1 MSLSHKLIKRD
12 QVDISGGFL
21 KIPVSPIEL
30 KMEREGEHNP
40 NRHIGEEIRR
50 TKASMDKLIREAE
63 RKARSLIAG
72 AEEEVRFL
80 KEEAKEA
87 GYREGYENGYQA
99 GYEESLKEVEEIK
112 ENAKALLKEA
122 HRQSREYIDRTGHEI
137 IELAAAIAEKILHYQ
152 IDIQEE
158 SLVRMSREVLKQSSE
173 KEQVI
178 IRCPEKYIP
187 VFKVHSSQLE
197 NVCPNAKFV
206 FIEDSSVQEPGCI
219 IETDKQV
226 INLEINHQ
234 LDNIIKALKGMDL

>member
-1 MSLSHKLIKRD
+1 M
-12 QVDISGGFL
+12 
-21 KIPVSPIEL
+21 
-30 KMEREGEHNP
+30 
-40 NRHIGEEIRR
+40 
-50 TKASMDKLIREAE
+50 
-63 RKARSLIAG
+63 
-72 AEEEVRFL
+72 
-80 KEEAKEA
+80 
-87 GYREGYENGYQA
+87 
-99 GYEESLKEVEEIK
+99 
-112 ENAKALLKEA
+112 
-122 HRQSREYIDRTGHEI
+122 
-137 IELAAAIAEKILHYQ
+137 
-152 IDIQEE
+152 
-158 SLVRMSREVLKQSSE
+158 MSREVLKQSSE